1 MSLSILPFVN
11 EPLPLHV
18 DSDEVIRVGNTR
30 VTFDTIIAVF
40 KNGATPEEMIYQ
52 FPTLNLIDVYSVIS
66 YYLRNEEKVN
76 SYLRQRK
83 NIAQQVR
90 QQNQVRLESANIRKQ
105 LLARRNKTEKDA

>member
-1 MSLSILPFVN
+1 MSLSILPLMN
-11 EPLPLHV
+11 EPLPLKA

-30 VTFDTIIAVF
+30 VTLDTIIAIF

-52 FPTLNLIDVYSVIS
+52 FPTLNLTDVYSVIS

-76 SYLRQRK
+76 AYLDQRK

-90 QQNQVRLESANIRKQ
+90 QQNQIGLESANIRKK
-105 LLARRNKTEKDA
+105 LLARKNIAERDA